1 MDHLANSQIDSE
13 GENQKFD
20 SLMQEIQ
27 VLKEEV
33 VSLKK
38 NNGLYEKANRD
49 ASIGTWEVDLTK
61 KVVYWSS
68 VTKEIF
74 GVPQDYLPSLETA
87 IDFFAEGKSRTTMSK
102 VVAEAI
108 ENGKA
113 YDEILQL
120 CNTKGELIWA
130 RAKGATEF
138 ENGFCVRLYGT
149 IQDVNDQHI
158 QAQKIEKQEKKFH
171 GIFDSTLQF
180 IGFLDVDG
188 TLQEINHAA
197 LNFAGLKCSDVI
209 GKKFWDCHWW
219 QTSEITRQQLKE
231 AIAEAATGKLIQYE
245 VAVLNAKKEPIWI
258 LFNLKPLFNA
268 DGKVFAIIPVGMPI
282 QDMVDARTALN
293 KKNEELEHFAFV
305 ASHDLREPLRMI
317 KSFLGL
323 LEKKYADLLDEDG
336 KKYIAYAVDG
346 AERMRELIEGLLNFA
361 TVGSDSIQKQSVNMN
376 DILSTVKIFFKN
388 NIEETNAVIKTAD
401 LPVIPASPVYMQL
414 LLQNLIANAIKYQPV
429 GTAPEIEIKYVD
441 DANYWQF
448 SVKDNGIGIKEEF
461 LETIFKIFK
470 RLHTKSDYEGT
481 GLGLSTSKKIVEAHG
496 GEIWVDSEH
505 GKGSTFHFTIPK

>member
-1 MDHLANSQIDSE
+1 
-13 GENQKFD
+13 
-20 SLMQEIQ
+20 
-27 VLKEEV
+27 
-33 VSLKK
+33 
-38 NNGLYEKANRD
+38 
-49 ASIGTWEVDLTK
+49 
-61 KVVYWSS
+61 
-68 VTKEIF
+68 
-74 GVPQDYLPSLETA
+74 
-87 IDFFAEGKSRTTMSK
+87 
-102 VVAEAI
+102 
-108 ENGKA
+108 
-113 YDEILQL
+113 
-120 CNTKGELIWA
+120 
-130 RAKGATEF
+130 
-138 ENGFCVRLYGT
+138 
-149 IQDVNDQHI
+149 
-158 QAQKIEKQEKKFH
+158 
-171 GIFDSTLQF
+171 
-180 IGFLDVDG
+180 
-188 TLQEINHAA
+188 
-197 LNFAGLKCSDVI
+197 
-209 GKKFWDCHWW
+209 
-219 QTSEITRQQLKE
+219 
-231 AIAEAATGKLIQYE
+231 
-245 VAVLNAKKEPIWI
+245 
-258 LFNLKPLFNA
+258 
-268 DGKVFAIIPVGMPI
+268 MPI
-282 QDMVDARTALN
+282 QDMVDARNALN

-388 NIEETNAVIKTAD
+388 NIEETNAVIKAAD

-505 GKGSTFHFTIPK
+505 GNGSTFHFTIPK